1 MARVTYR
8 KNVNCWNAPA
18 DQPWTLE
25 ETIAADCEHWEKL
38 KNADAMLYDYLYLN
52 KNSDSE
58 QSGIYQ
64 LILNGKELY
73 FGKLEE
79 INAVVKTMIK
89 LIENAVDYEP

>member
-1 MARVTYR
+1 MAKVEHR
-8 KNVNCWNAPA
+8 KFDVHLK
-18 DQPWTLE
+18 DWTLE

-58 QSGIYQ
+58 QSGMYQ

-73 FGKLEE
+73 FGKLGE

-89 LIENAVDYEP
+89 LIENALDYEP